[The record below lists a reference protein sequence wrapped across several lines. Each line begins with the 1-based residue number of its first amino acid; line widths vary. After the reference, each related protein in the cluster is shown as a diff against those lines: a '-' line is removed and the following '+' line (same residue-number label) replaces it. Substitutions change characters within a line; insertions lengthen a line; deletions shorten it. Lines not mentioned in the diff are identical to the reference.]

1 MARKKKR
8 DLGMAM
14 DINMTP
20 MIDCTFQLIIFFI
33 LTAQMASQDIAKL
46 VIHKPHDSMALSAE
60 TEQGMDV
67 NKPNQVTV
75 NVVNEYGD
83 QKDDRDPGRSAQ
95 PVCYKVGSLAIDIG
109 DTETLIDIF
118 KQRKA
123 SAEQAGFKEGDFFL
137 EIRADK
143 DVEFAG
149 VEPVMLAAAE
159 AGISK
164 MNITAIVDE
173 KMKIKK

>member
-1 MARKKKR
+1 MARKKR
-8 DLGMAM
+8 HVGADME
-14 DINMTP
+14 INLTP

-46 VIHKPHDSMALSAE
+46 VVHKPFDSMALSAE
-60 TEQGMDV
+60 TKQGMEV

-83 QKDDRDPGRSAQ
+83 QKEGRDPGRSGQ
-95 PVCYKVGSLAIDIG
+95 PICYKIGTKTIEIG
-109 DTETLIDIF
+109 DIETLVDVF
-118 KQRKA
+118 KQLKGN
-123 SAEQAGFKEGDFFL
+123 AEQAGYKPGDFFL

-143 DVEFAG
+143 DIEFGG
-149 VEPVMLAAAE
+149 VEPIMLAASE
-159 AGISK
+159 SGISR

-173 KMKIKK
+173 KMKISK

>member
-1 MARKKKR
+1 
-8 DLGMAM
+8 
-14 DINMTP
+14 

-33 LTAQMASQDIAKL
+33 LTAQMASQDLAKL
-46 VIHKPHDSMALSAE
+46 VVHKPNESMALSAE
-60 TEQGMDV
+60 TKQGMKV

-75 NVVNEYGD
+75 NIVNEYGD
-83 QKDDRDPGRSAQ
+83 RKDNRDPGISAQ
-95 PVCYKVGSLAIDIG
+95 PICYKIGSKTIEIG
-109 DTETLIDIF
+109 DVDTLLDIF
-118 KQRKA
+118 RQRKVH
-123 SAEQAGFKEGDFFL
+123 AEQAGYKAGDFYL

-164 MNITAIVDE
+164 MSITAIVDE
-173 KMKIKK
+173 KMKVKK